1 MKKISSYIWDYKF
14 SYLGAIASL
23 LIAVTLDM
31 MGPRLMA
38 LVVDDVIVG
47 GNITELKY
55 LLLGFLGVG
64 IGRCVFQ
71 YVKEYTF
78 DKNGIRISAD
88 MRRDLFRHVQGLS
101 ADFFDRTNTGELMAR
116 VKEDIDRIWDAIGYV
131 GMLLIEVIYHTSIIL
146 ISMYL
151 LNWKL
156 ALLPTAAMLMCGTI
170 ALLMER
176 KLGKVYEE
184 ISEENAKLNTVAE
197 ENLAGVRTV
206 KAFAREKHEIGKF
219 LSHNKRYYE
228 LNMQQSRVFVRY
240 YPFFSVVSK
249 VLPILT
255 ILVGGG
261 FVIKGQMTLGQ
272 MTAFVEYSTNIV
284 WPMEMLG
291 WLTNSF
297 SAAVASNKKVR
308 KIYEEKPTITENA
321 EPVRIEQVAGKVCFD
336 HVSFHKADMYEILHD
351 ISFTVEAGRT
361 LGIMGATGAGKTSI
375 VQLLQ
380 RMYDATEGAIYLDD
394 VNIKELSLE
403 QLRTSVSF
411 VMQDVFL
418 FSDTINDNI
427 KLGKKE
433 RLDFKTVR
441 RASVQAQAS
450 DFIER
455 MEETYDTVIGERGVG
470 LSGGQKQRI
479 SIARALAKRD
489 PILVLDDSTSALD
502 METEQMI
509 QQTLREL
516 EGTTKIIIAHRIS
529 AVRHADEIIVLEN
542 GSIAERGTHE
552 ELLAKRGL
560 YFETYESQYGDM
572 DTAAILQQTIN
583 LLPETGNS
591 KETVTEAEKQKGGET
606 YGSQLI

>member
-47 GNITELKY
+47 GNIAELKY

-156 ALLPTAAMLMCGTI
+156 ALLPTAAMVMCGTI

-176 KLGKVYEE
+176 KLGQVYEE
-184 ISEENAKLNTVAE
+184 ISEENARLNTVAE

-240 YPFFSVVSK
+240 YPFFSVFSK

-403 QLRTSVSF
+403 QLRTSVSY

-606 YGSQLI
+606 DGSQLI